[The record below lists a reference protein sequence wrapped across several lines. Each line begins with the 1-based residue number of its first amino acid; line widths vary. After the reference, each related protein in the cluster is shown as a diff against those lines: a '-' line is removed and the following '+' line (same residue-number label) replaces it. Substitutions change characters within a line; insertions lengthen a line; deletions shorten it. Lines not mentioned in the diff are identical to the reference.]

1 VLRDRRNALSAA
13 LIVLPFVAWGFWP
26 WVLRPA
32 GLAALQ
38 CALVVQLIQA
48 APAPILAWRERAA
61 FRDRGAA
68 LALLGFGLFDA
79 AQVALYFPALTRG
92 PVSVAALTHYLGPIL
107 VAFAAPFVP
116 GERGSRRAM
125 IAAPLSLLGLVL
137 VMGPP
142 ERAPFLT
149 AVLGAGS
156 AFAGAGCLFTVRRA
170 SRTFSPLAVSA
181 LHAVVSVVV
190 LLALFRDRALP
201 AAGPGLARVA
211 LASVVLG
218 PLAMIVLVRAIRN
231 VQAPIAAT
239 IGYVEPV
246 TAAAVGALLLGER
259 IGSLALVGAAV
270 VVAAGVWVALER
282 PAPPAAPLP
291 ATEGPSTVAG

>member
-1 VLRDRRNALSAA
+1 MLRDRRTALSAA
-13 LIVLPFVAWGFWP
+13 LVVVPFVAWGFWP

-38 CALVVQLIQA
+38 SALLVQLIQA
-48 APAPILAWRERAA
+48 APAPIVAWRERAA
-61 FRDRGAA
+61 FRDRGAV
-68 LALLGFGLFDA
+68 LALLGFGVFDA

-92 PVSVAALTHYLGPIL
+92 PVSVAALTHYLGPIIVAL
-107 VAFAAPFVP
+107 VAPFIP

-125 IAAPLSLLGLVL
+125 VAAPLSLFGLVL

-142 ERAPFLT
+142 DRAPFLT
-149 AVLGAGS
+149 AALGAGS

-170 SRTFSPLAVSA
+170 SRSFSPLGVSA
-181 LHAVVSVVV
+181 LHAVVSAAI
-190 LLALFRDRALP
+190 LLALFRAQAIPP
-201 AAGPGLARVA
+201 AGAGLVRVA
-211 LASVVLG
+211 LAGVVLG
-218 PLAMIVLVRAIRN
+218 PLAMIVFVRAIRK
-231 VQAPIAAT
+231 VRAPIAAT

-259 IGSLALVGAAV
+259 LGSMALLGAAV
-270 VVAAGVWVALER
+270 VVAAGVWVALE
-282 PAPPAAPLP
+282 PAAPPPAPLP

>member
-1 VLRDRRNALSAA
+1 MLRDRRTALSAA
-13 LIVLPFVAWGFWP
+13 LVAIPFVAWGFWP

-38 CALVVQLIQA
+38 SALLVQLIQA

-61 FRDRGAA
+61 FRDRGAV

-92 PVSVAALTHYLGPIL
+92 PVSVAALTHYLGPIIIAL
-107 VAFAAPFVP
+107 VAPFIP

-125 IAAPLSLLGLVL
+125 VAAPLSLFGLVL

-142 ERAPFLT
+142 DRAPFLT
-149 AVLGAGS
+149 AALGAAS
-156 AFAGAGCLFTVRRA
+156 AFAGAGCLFTMRRA
-170 SRTFSPLAVSA
+170 SRSFSPLGVSA
-181 LHAVVSVVV
+181 LHAVVSSTI
-190 LLALFRDRALP
+190 LLAAFRGQAIP
-201 AAGPGLARVA
+201 PMGAGLVRVA
-211 LASVVLG
+211 LAGVVLG
-218 PLAMIVLVRAIRN
+218 PLAMIVFVRAIRKLR
-231 VQAPIAAT
+231 APIAAT

-259 IGSLALVGAAV
+259 LGSMALVGAAV
-270 VVAAGVWVALER
+270 VVGAGVWVALE
-282 PAPPAAPLP
+282 PAAPPPAPLP

>member
-1 VLRDRRNALSAA
+1 MFRDRRSALAAA
-13 LIVLPFVAWGFWP
+13 LVAVPFVAWGFWP

-38 CALVVQLIQA
+38 SALLVQLIQA
-48 APAPILAWRERAA
+48 VPAPILAWRERAA
-61 FRDRGAA
+61 FRDRGAV
-68 LALLGFGLFDA
+68 LALLAFGLFDA
-79 AQVALYFPALTRG
+79 AQVALYFPALTAG

-107 VAFAAPFVP
+107 VALAAPFIP

-125 IAAPLSLLGLVL
+125 VAAPLSLFGLFL

-142 ERAPFLT
+142 DRAPFLT
-149 AVLGAGS
+149 AALGAGS

-170 SRTFSPLAVSA
+170 SRSFSPLGVSA
-181 LHAVVSVVV
+181 LHAVVSAAL
-190 LLALFRDRALP
+190 LLAVFRGQAVP
-201 AAGPGLARVA
+201 PPGPGLARVA
-211 LASVVLG
+211 LAGVVLG
-218 PLAMIVLVRAIRN
+218 PLAMIVFVRAIRK

-259 IGSLALVGAAV
+259 VGSMAIAGAAV
-270 VVAAGVWVALER
+270 VIGAGVWVAFE
-282 PAPPAAPLP
+282 PPPPAPLP